1 MIANIVLVLLIL
13 GIFPLWKLRRRYDNI
28 IVSISFLL
36 VSALFFYFI
45 RSWQTGTES
54 SFLML
59 WDSSASG
66 DIKISVNSTLLNYAV
81 IFPFFVV
88 AVVSLFNN
96 LFFRYEKKKRA
107 FSSLII
113 LMLVSFIMLISGDNF
128 IQVITFVFVID
139 ILSQIL
145 IQDVYAGRRYGI
157 YNLAADMG

>member
-13 GIFPLWKLRRRYDNI
+13 GIFPLWKLHRRYDNI

-96 LFFRYEKKKRA
+96 LFF
-107 FSSLII
+107 F
-113 LMLVSFIMLISGDNF
+113 FF
-128 IQVITFVFVID
+128 
-139 ILSQIL
+139 
-145 IQDVYAGRRYGI
+145 
-157 YNLAADMG
+157 